1 VIRHIVFFSA
11 RDEADVERIAE
22 GLGMLADIPHSDFFE
37 IGLNRKV
44 DQIGTDVD
52 VIVYAEFRDEAA
64 LAAYKADPIYEACI
78 AKVRP
83 MREMRVAADFL
94 SRKAG

>member
-1 VIRHIVFFSA
+1 MIRHIVFFSA